1 MIRTMISHAG
11 EDDPFIDYLYGKLG
25 RANLGLDIFVD
36 HKRNL
41 AGDDAQRMIEEARRC
56 IIFISVL
63 SNFAVQKDFFIKELR
78 TAMDS
83 KNAHIFPIRFNCDT
97 DRIPNDIKIAFSSHD
112 RVLGKLYLDFSN
124 KAEWSLKFEEL
135 VKAIIAKLTELNI
148 YRKDE
153 FFYQDV
159 EHVDRIISR
168 GNPSPAEI
176 KTMVDVYLRKESYQY
191 YFFKRLKNLAWLTY
205 LKTYGFFDGNP
216 RPFEVEN
223 QTGSYSVPRWSVL
236 DYLEW
241 CSAQVKQGQDPK
253 YGETLIDII
262 RSVSSFRDPD
272 RKRIDNHIT
281 DWAFIK
287 IIANLPS
294 RFIQVEDIEMIA
306 TFLESRWGNTLTG
319 SEIGNNLLPALL
331 NQDEKEKALRLFGIV
346 TAVKWSNRM
355 GHSEPDSVI
364 DAYWLNELLE
374 RNKEKLAG
382 LYPEEASE
390 ILLSRIAE
398 ITERKPIEFSV
409 FEIAAIEDHPQN
421 ELHKERFSN
430 IVIRA
435 TRDLLNALVKKEP
448 AKANN
453 ILGEM
458 LAEKHAIFRRLAL
471 SVVGINWES
480 CSNLYRSFA
489 GRHMFNDHK
498 TKHEIYM
505 LLGNN
510 FPSFSK
516 EEKER
521 VIDWIELGPDC
532 SDGEEYNEEQL
543 GYWRQEWLSALVPSG
558 YPRVMELYGKYKA
571 ITKIDPDH
579 PDFSSWMEG
588 GWGPDPN
595 PIAVDILL
603 EKNNSEIASYL
614 TTHKGTERRWRA
626 PSQEGLENAL
636 FEAVKSHPKKFGND
650 LKPFVSIPFNYQCE
664 LIRGFRKAWEENRE
678 IDWECVLTFCYGL
691 VSTSGFW
698 KQSLEGGENNY
709 RDIMIS
715 EIADLVTEGTRDDSR
730 AFSPD
735 NLPMAEDILMT
746 ILARVAPGQERS
758 DDLVF
763 DTLNS
768 AKGRLLTALINYSLR
783 VARIGPANA
792 PARWVQRIKAEF
804 TRRLDRSIE
813 PDLQFSLTLGRYLS
827 NLYYLDNQ
835 WVETNV
841 NLIFPTENEEHWQAT
856 MEGYLLGG
864 RVYSRIYDLIRKNN
878 HYEKAVGA
886 KFLNKEVRK
895 RLLHHLCIGY
905 LLEKESITDESSPF
919 RKCIDRWNTEDI
931 GELISFFWSQREF
944 LLVKDSSGEQ
954 GNQLE
959 LAIRQRERILDFW
972 RLVYKILGAKV
983 DYSEGEQKVA
993 SDLIRLSCYLEAI
1006 DAETLDWL
1014 TFSAAYVEK
1023 NYNSPFFIEYLLRL
1037 CDPNPHE
1044 VGAVYLEMLNTT
1056 TPVFDQNNIK
1066 SIVTK
1071 LYEGGEAAG
1080 ANRICNIYGDR
1091 GVEFLRDIYEQ
1102 HNPKGA

>member
-11 EDDPFIDYLYGKLG
+11 EDDPFIDYLYEKLD

-41 AGDDAQRMIEEARRC
+41 AGDDVQRMIEEARRC

-78 TAMDS
+78 TALNSED
-83 KNAHIFPIRFNCDT
+83 AHIFPIRFNCDT
-97 DRIPNDIKIAFSSHD
+97 DRIPDDIKIAFSSHD

-135 VKAIIAKLTELNI
+135 VKAIIARLTELNI

-241 CSAQVKQGQDPK
+241 CSAQVKQGQYPK
-253 YGETLIDII
+253 YGEALIDII
-262 RSVSSFRDPD
+262 RSVSSFRDSD

-287 IIANLPS
+287 IITNLPS
-294 RFIQVEDIEMIA
+294 RFVQVEDIEMIA
-306 TFLESRWGNTLTG
+306 TFLESRWGNTITG

-331 NQDEKEKALRLFGIV
+331 DQDEKEKALRLFGIV

-390 ILLSRIAE
+390 ILLRRIAE

-421 ELHKERFSN
+421 ELHKERFPN

-453 ILGEM
+453 ILGKM

-471 SVVGINWES
+471 SVVGVNWES

-489 GRHMFNDHK
+489 GRHMF
-498 TKHEIYM
+498 
-505 LLGNN
+505 
-510 FPSFSK
+510 
-516 EEKER
+516 
-521 VIDWIELGPDC
+521 
-532 SDGEEYNEEQL
+532 
-543 GYWRQEWLSALVPSG
+543 
-558 YPRVMELYGKYKA
+558 
-571 ITKIDPDH
+571 
-579 PDFSSWMEG
+579 SWMEA

-603 EKNNSEIASYL
+603 EKNNSEIAGYL
-614 TTHKGTERRWRA
+614 TIYKGTERRWMA

-636 FEAVKSHPKKFGND
+636 FEAVKSHPEKFGND

-678 IDWECVLTFCYGL
+678 IDWECVLAFCYGL

-735 NLPMAEDILMT
+735 NLPIAEDILMT

-783 VARIGPANA
+783 VARIGPADA
-792 PARWVQRIKAEF
+792 PTRWVQRIKGEF

-827 NLYYLDNQ
+827 NLYYLDSQ

-931 GELISFFWSQREF
+931 GELISFFWLQREF

-959 LAIRQRERILDFW
+959 LAIRQRARILDFW

-1023 NYNSPFFIEYLLRL
+1023 NYNSSFFIEYLLRL

-1044 VGAVYLEMLNTT
+1044 VGAVYLEMLNAA
-1056 TPVFDQNNIK
+1056 TPVFVRNNIK